1 MKPPLWAPPR
11 PHDESVQAL
20 QRELMVHSP
29 RPCCPLLAEYQLLSG
44 ESRCIHDLIAR
55 ECDICIKAGRRFCR
69 HGNLKGICPRGGP
82 AASCG
87 KELCRRHG
95 LKVKNGICNGCIGK
109 AKNRP
114 WHLVSPGNFD
124 ISPEEESP
132 PVYDGKA
139 APAGKLKP
147 TKLLL
152 KVAGGASE
160 SVEPAAPSPEGA

>member
-1 MKPPLWAPPR
+1 MPERGAGGELW
-11 PHDESVQAL
+11 E
-20 QRELMVHSP
+20 
-29 RPCCPLLAEYQLLSG
+29 
-44 ESRCIHDLIAR
+44 
-55 ECDICIKAGRRFCR
+55 GR
-69 HGNLKGICPRGGP
+69 
-82 AASCG
+82 

-95 LKVKNGICNGCIGK
+95 LQVHKGICNGCIGK

-124 ISPEEESP
+124 VAPWEESP
-132 PVYDGKA
+132 PVHDGRA

-152 KVAGGASE
+152 KVAEGASE

>member
-1 MKPPLWAPPR
+1 MFMPKI
-11 PHDESVQAL
+11 SVENDSFILKVIMPGDAAATLEYLRLNEYGLHLNAL
-20 QRELMVHSP
+20 RRL
-29 RPCCPLLAEYQLLSG
+29 PLLWYHAL
-44 ESRCIHDLIAR
+44 HDV
-55 ECDICIKAGRRFCR
+55 
-69 HGNLKGICPRGGP
+69 GGMQP
-82 AASCG
+82 QRLVEMMTFVAAFYEDWPLPPYG
-87 KELCRRHG
+87 VPVWLGGAAAWHTQ
-95 LKVKNGICNGCIGK
+95 V
-109 AKNRP
+109 KNRP

-152 KVAGGASE
+152 KVAEGASE